1 MSEIHEI
8 GEVIPRSVFDFL
20 HSDYGELTIRELSN
34 AGVGMESG
42 KRPGADGPKPL
53 DGKTIVVTGIL
64 TKYTRDEINA
74 LIEQAGGRAASS
86 VSKKTDYVVAGE
98 KAGSKLEKARKL
110 DVPVISEAEFEKLAG
125 G

>member
-20 HSDYGELTIRELSN
+20 HSDYGELTIGELRG
-34 AGVGMESG
+34 AGIVMESG
-42 KRPGADGPKPL
+42 KRPGDAGPKPL
-53 DGKTIVVTGIL
+53 DGKTIVVTGTL
-64 TKYTRDEINA
+64 VEYTRDEINA

-110 DVPVISEAEFEKLAG
+110 GVPVISEIDFEKLIDR
-125 G
+125 